1 MVILMLWIHSGL
13 SDVFVPASL
22 DNQFLEYDF
31 SANNLGSFTGY
42 VIKIVAS
49 GTNQAYAPRF
59 RDLRSIAL
67 A

>member
-1 MVILMLWIHSGL
+1 
-13 SDVFVPASL
+13 
-22 DNQFLEYDF
+22 LEYDF